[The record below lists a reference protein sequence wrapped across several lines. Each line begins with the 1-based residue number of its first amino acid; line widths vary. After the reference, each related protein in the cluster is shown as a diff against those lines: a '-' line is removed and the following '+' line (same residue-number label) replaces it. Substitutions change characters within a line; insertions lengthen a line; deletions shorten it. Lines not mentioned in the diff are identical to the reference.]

1 MEPNHEAT
9 MNDPKAT
16 QHDGF
21 TLPELMIV
29 IVIVGILSGISIA
42 NFSQRWAQERLLA
55 ASRHLQSWIDTQRR
69 IAMQEGK
76 ACELSINT
84 TTAELK
90 PSGSQIAISTSQ
102 SIPNGCANQAGLN
115 IKDSVSNGSS
125 ISLNI
130 TPSNA
135 KALRFSFRGHSEV
148 VTKET
153 TTSTD
158 DNGQN
163 SSASED
169 TASNQPLVLSLSLL
183 GSNKKRCVKVISPI
197 GLIRS
202 GAGSITDNKCTY
214 SHSF

>member
-9 MNDPKAT
+9 MTNLKAER
-16 QHDGF
+16 HDGF

-29 IVIVGILSGISIA
+29 IIIVGILSGISIA
-42 NFSQRWAQERLLA
+42 NFSQRWAQERLLT
-55 ASRHLQSWIDTQRR
+55 ASRQLQSWIDTQRR

-84 TTAELK
+84 TTAELQ
-90 PSGSQIAISTSQ
+90 PSGSQIAINTSQ

-130 TPSNA
+130 TPSNT
-135 KALRFSFRGHSEV
+135 KALRFSFRGLSEI
-148 VTKET
+148 VTTET

-158 DNGQN
+158 DNGQT
-163 SSASED
+163 STSSED
-169 TASNQPLVLSLSLL
+169 TASNQPLVLSLNLL

-202 GAGSITDNKCTY
+202 GVGNITDDKCTY

>member
-9 MNDPKAT
+9 MINPKAT
-16 QHDGF
+16 QKDGF
-21 TLPELMIV
+21 TLPELMAV
-29 IVIVGILSGISIA
+29 IIIAGILSGISIA

-55 ASRHLQSWIDTQRR
+55 ASRQLQSWIDTQRR

-84 TTAELK
+84 ATAELK
-90 PSGSQIAISTSQ
+90 PSGSQIAINTSQ
-102 SIPNGCANQAGLN
+102 SIPNGCANQAGLK

-125 ISLNI
+125 LSLNV

-148 VTKET
+148 VTTET

-158 DNGQN
+158 GNGETIT
-163 SSASED
+163 SSEN
-169 TASNQPLVLSLSLL
+169 TAGNQPLVLSLSLS

-202 GAGSITDNKCTY
+202 GVGKVTDNKCIY